1 MKKPINTLI
10 TVSVVSFFVFCLL
23 GVSTQLDIVKK
34 IEDIFDLKSGTL
46 QEVVIDNQDNSGGD
60 NTTETFQAEK
70 YKNYSPETIEY
81 FKEVALGREFEA
93 DGTTIIRWTTNMK
106 IYVEGQNVPYLN
118 DELTKIVS
126 ELNDIIDPIEIE
138 VVTDPSLA
146 NMTIYFG
153 SYTQFYNT
161 KPNEDLSLLES
172 NWGLFRVGDN
182 YGYMYVDITR
192 ANEQEQKHLL
202 REELTQSLGLVNDSQ
217 KYPES
222 IFYQEWTST
231 TEYAPIDVELIDM
244 LYNN

>member
-10 TVSVVSFFVFCLL
+10 TISVVSFFVFCLL
-23 GVSTQLDIVKK
+23 GVSTQLDIVRELENILN
-34 IEDIFDLKSGTL
+34 IESGTL
-46 QEVVIDNQDNSGGD
+46 QEVVIDNPVTTGGGD
-60 NTTETFQAEK
+60 TKENFQIEK
-70 YKNYSPETIEY
+70 YQDYSPEEIEY

-118 DELTKIVS
+118 EELSKIVS
-126 ELNDIIDPIEIE
+126 ELNGIINPIEIE
-138 VVTDPSLA
+138 VVTDPSIA

-153 SYTQFYNT
+153 SYTQFYKT
-161 KPNEDLSLLES
+161 RPNEDLSLLES

-182 YGYMYVDITR
+182 SGYMYVDITR

-231 TEYAPIDVELIDM
+231 TEYAPIDIVLIDM

>member
-23 GVSTQLDIVKK
+23 GVSTQIDILKK
-34 IEDIFDLKSGTL
+34 IEDIFDLKSGAL
-46 QEVVIDNQDNSGGD
+46 QEVVIDKQETVGGG
-60 NTTETFQAEK
+60 NTKETFQIEK
-70 YKNYSPETIEY
+70 YKNYSAESIEY
-81 FKEVALGREFEA
+81 FKEVTLGREFEA
-93 DGTTIIRWTTNMK
+93 DGNTLIRWTTNMK

-118 DELTKIVS
+118 EELTKIVS
-126 ELNDIIDPIEIE
+126 ELNGIINPIEIE
-138 VVTDPSLA
+138 VVTDPSVA

-153 SYTQFYNT
+153 SYTQFYKT
-161 KPNEDLSLLES
+161 RPNEDLSLLES

-182 YGYMYVDITR
+182 FGYMYVDITR

-231 TEYAPIDVELIDM
+231 TEYAPIDVVLIDM